1 MALADDTR
9 GKREYDKFVEDV
21 SGNTGMRVVTTSNET
36 LEASGTATISASSTP
51 GAVVLAATNV
61 TGKQRIGLQFIN
73 GGSVDATFKVFG
85 SLIDS
90 PGTYATNK
98 WTQIGDDISCTAS
111 AITAYKAIATT
122 PVKFLL
128 VHAFVASSSAALTVH
143 LMAD

>member
-85 SLIDS
+85 SLLDS